1 MMNPEIYS
9 DLIENADIYQ
19 SALRIKTYFDSYANQ
34 PRYMEDK
41 QKMEHRIRDMINGKI
56 KLPKSARDDIQ
67 LIQKRVQQQADEQHL
82 SSIKEQKQAIE
93 K

>member
-1 MMNPEIYS
+1 
-9 DLIENADIYQ
+9 
-19 SALRIKTYFDSYANQ
+19 
-34 PRYMEDK
+34 MEDK

-82 SSIKEQKQAIE
+82 TSIKEQKQAIE
-93 K
+93 

>member
-1 MMNPEIYS
+1 
-9 DLIENADIYQ
+9 
-19 SALRIKTYFDSYANQ
+19 
-34 PRYMEDK
+34 MEDK

-82 SSIKEQKQAIE
+82 SSIKEQKLAIE